1 MACYR
6 VLPGAIL
13 VSVRLTPRADRDAVE
28 GIETLADGRDVA
40 RVRVRAVPEG
50 GAANAALLALLAK
63 TVRRPKSAVA
73 ILSGEK
79 QRLKQVRIAGDSA
92 ELARIVE
99 GWPRRS

>member
-1 MACYR
+1 VACFR
-6 VLPGAIL
+6 LAPGAIE

-50 GAANAALLALLAK
+50 GAANAALVALLAK
-63 TVRRPKSAVA
+63 TVRRPKSAVG
-73 ILSGEK
+73 IISGEK
-79 QRLKQVRIAGDSA
+79 QRLKQVRITGDPL